1 MPTRIKGYCSHC
13 FKNSYHI
20 EQQWNVLRRNIY
32 VCEECKKSTV
42 QCRLCQN
49 FAKGGSFYDDEFC
62 AEHDR
67 TIESFEEEHKKKVKN
82 RFEDIDNFDSKLGYK
97 LKKIKDGTGDIIL
110 FMDGFL
116 NEKSSNK
123 EEWEKLLK
131 VLYPHNPWYRL
142 SWKSNK
148 LTDFISMKHILKHG
162 VLRRAIPIPW
172 VHIPLAIQHVIS
184 VWKDAQNSAEQTG
197 IHLGDILKE
206 IHDKEVILYGHS
218 LGAKVIYH
226 TLVQIS
232 HQKPKINRTIVK
244 EVHLLA
250 WWCRE

>member
-1 MPTRIKGYCSHC
+1 
-13 FKNSYHI
+13 
-20 EQQWNVLRRNIY
+20 
-32 VCEECKKSTV
+32 
-42 QCRLCQN
+42 
-49 FAKGGSFYDDEFC
+49 
-62 AEHDR
+62 
-67 TIESFEEEHKKKVKN
+67 
-82 RFEDIDNFDSKLGYK
+82 
-97 LKKIKDGTGDIIL
+97 
-110 FMDGFL
+110 
-116 NEKSSNK
+116 
-123 EEWEKLLK
+123 
-131 VLYPHNPWYRL
+131 
-142 SWKSNK
+142 
-148 LTDFISMKHILKHG
+148 MKHILKHG